1 MQTFKKDTAD
11 GWVQTRLPLCKRRFH
26 IACKESMLRTG
37 GKSRHKPT
45 NIPLFPHAACVP
57 PQKIFSPPTSRNTF
71 RSLFPPLLLWDNSAT
86 ETTKAPLPPFSPL
99 IRHPLRRR
107 RLDIAN
113 QGRNSPTKVLFW
125 TASRRVVLDWRL
137 FLPGVRG
144 KESSPLIQNLF
155 CLQKLLVKPPPSTA
169 YKHSDEVSEELIF
182 KRKKVG
188 GAASVVPLLRS
199 WIQCFVPLLLFGQI
213 GSRDEAN
220 QSLFVCVLF
229 PPSYSREPF
238 YSNIDSPPR
247 KITGALD
254 CDCTINKLL

>member
-1 MQTFKKDTAD
+1 MQH
-11 GWVQTRLPLCKRRFH
+11 VFH
-26 IACKESMLRTG
+26 
-37 GKSRHKPT
+37 HKQYF
-45 NIPLFPHAACVP
+45 L
-57 PQKIFSPPTSRNTF
+57 PPTSRNTF

-86 ETTKAPLPPFSPL
+86 ETTKAPPPPLFSP
-99 IRHPLRRR
+99 HPPPPSPPPPPRYCQSGEEFTNQTVV
-107 RLDIAN
+107 LDI
-113 QGRNSPTKVLFW
+113 L

-169 YKHSDEVSEELIF
+169 YKHGDEVSEELIF

-199 WIQCFVPLLLFGQI
+199 WIQCLVPLLLFGQI

-220 QSLFVCVLF
+220 QSLFVCVL
-229 PPSYSREPF
+229 
-238 YSNIDSPPR
+238 SPPFILMR
-247 KITGALD
+247 TFSLKYRLPAPQNTVASALC
-254 CDCTINKLL
+254 CDCTINKLS